1 MKGLLVVLLCVA
13 IAYCAEEA
21 GKKLTDEERCNAPTH
36 LDGPQCMAFFKSSE
50 HFNNIY
56 SRYTYNKEK
65 KQCEEFV
72 YGGCRPSPNNF
83 ETMEEC
89 KKTCVK

>member
-36 LDGPQCMAFFKSSE
+36 LDGPQCMAFFK
-50 HFNNIY
+50 
-56 SRYTYNKEK
+56 RYTYNKEK

>member
-1 MKGLLVVLLCVA
+1 MKYLLLVLLCVA
-13 IAYCAEEA
+13 IAYCADKEE
-21 GKKLTDEERCNAPTH
+21 KKLTDAERCNAPTH
-36 LDGPQCMAFFKSSE
+36 LEGPQCMAFFK
-50 HFNNIY
+50 
-56 SRYTYNKEK
+56 RYTYNKEK